1 MNSNN
6 VEYLKIAQLEPFP
19 NHPFKV
25 IENEDFEVLINSIRD
40 HGITSP
46 LLVWETED
54 GQYILMSGHR
64 RATASEFLSFTDERF
79 AVVPCI
85 IYRGLTLEEA
95 TIIMVDENAR
105 REKLLPSEKAWAYRM
120 KLEAMKRKAGRPNK
134 TTCAPMEHKL
144 ENGAPMEH
152 HFETEHFEKAKS
164 RVLIGKDRGDSGE
177 QVRRYIRLTYLIN
190 ALLQYVDDG
199 KLGFRAGVELSYLPN
214 EEQNAVLQK
223 IRETQKFPT
232 LKQASLIKQAF
243 QANELTYEDLHSIL
257 TEFTYGDRV
266 SFRVSAAQRQQLEDM
281 SANTQKSKSEILR
294 TLSKTG
300 KAIYVGQDLID
311 QVTNISGIISHVG
324 NLLMK
329 EEESLRVLANDPYI
343 YTNDKQAIL
352 NAFSRNTELYKELTE
367 MRKNMQE
374 LCDKMKYEISKVN
387 SNRQI

>member
-6 VEYLKIAQLEPFP
+6 VEYLRIAQLEPFP
-19 NHPFKV
+19 NHPFKL
-25 IENEDFEVLINSIRD
+25 IENEDYFILRQSIQD

-46 LLVWETED
+46 ILVWETDD
-54 GQYILMSGHR
+54 GRYIVLSGHR
-64 RATASEFLSFTDERF
+64 RTSASEDLSHTDERF

-85 IYRGLTLEEA
+85 IYRGITLEEA

-120 KLEAMKRKAGRPNK
+120 KLEAMSRQGKR
-134 TTCAPMEHKL
+134 TDLTCVPLAHKL
-144 ENGAPMEH
+144 ENGATMVP
-152 HFETEHFEKAKS
+152 HFENEHFEKAKT
-164 RVLIGKDRGDSGE
+164 RTLIGKARGESGD
-177 QVRRYIRLTYLIN
+177 QVRRYIRLTYLSN
-190 ALLQYVDDG
+190 ELLQLVDDG

-232 LKQASLIKQAF
+232 LKQASIIKQAYH
-243 QANELTYEDLHSIL
+243 ANELTDAELHRIL

-266 SFRVSAAQRQQLEDM
+266 SFRISAAQRQQLEDM

-300 KAIYVGQDLID
+300 KAIYVGQDLIN

-352 NAFSRNTELYKELTE
+352 NAFSRNTELYKDLTE

>member
-1 MNSNN
+1 MNSSN
-6 VEYLKIAQLEPFP
+6 VEYLRIAQLEPFP

-54 GQYILMSGHR
+54 GRYIVLSGHR
-64 RATASEFLSFTDERF
+64 RTSASEDLSRTDERF

-120 KLEAMKRKAGRPNK
+120 KLEAMSRQGKR
-134 TTCAPMEHKL
+134 TDLTCAPMEHKL
-144 ENGAPMEH
+144 ENGAPLVH

-164 RVLIGKDRGDSGE
+164 RVLIGKDHGDSGE

-190 ALLQYVDDG
+190 ALLQYVDDS

-223 IRETQKFPT
+223 IRETHKFPT
-232 LKQASLIKQAF
+232 LRQAKLLKDASQTS
-243 QANELTYEDLHSIL
+243 ELDAATLHRIL
-257 TEFTYGDRV
+257 TEVTFDDRV
-266 SFRVSAAQRQQLEDM
+266 SFRVQPAQRQQLEEM
-281 SANTQKSKSEILR
+281 SANTQMSKSEILR
-294 TLSKTG
+294 TLSSTG
-300 KAIYVGQDLID
+300 KTVYVGRETVAEIADLRAD
-311 QVTNISGIISHVG
+311 VARVG
-324 NLLMK
+324 NLLKM
-329 EEESLRVLANDPYI
+329 RH
-343 YTNDKQAIL
+343 
-352 NAFSRNTELYKELTE
+352 NTLSMIAENPFLPEQDRTLISELYAQNAELHEELIRLRKELVTVC
-367 MRKNMQE
+367 KKINQSV
-374 LCDKMKYEISKVN
+374 DKLNKK
-387 SNRQI
+387 Q

>member
-54 GQYILMSGHR
+54 GRYILMSGHR

-85 IYRGLTLEEA
+85 IYRGITLEEA

-120 KLEAMKRKAGRPNK
+120 KLEAMSKQGKR
-134 TTCAPMEHKL
+134 TDLTCAPMVHKL
-144 ENGAPMEH
+144 ENGVPLVH
-152 HFETEHFEKAKS
+152 HFENEHFEKAKS
-164 RVLIGKDRGDSGE
+164 RVLIGKDHGDSGE

-199 KLGFRAGVELSYLPN
+199 KLGFRAGVELSYLSKD
-214 EEQNAVLQK
+214 EQYAVLQK
-223 IRETQKFPT
+223 MRETQKFPT
-232 LKQASLIKQAF
+232 LKQASIIKQAS
-243 QANELTYEDLHSIL
+243 QAS
-257 TEFTYGDRV
+257 EFNDAEITRIFSEFNYGDRV
-266 SFRVSAAQRQQLEDM
+266 SFRVSAAQRQRIEDM
-281 SANTQKSKSEILR
+281 SSSAQMSKSEILR
-294 TLSKTG
+294 TLSNTG
-300 KAIYVGQDLID
+300 KTVHVGSSELINRVYD
-311 QVTNISGIISHVG
+311 TGNKISDVG
-324 NLLMK
+324 NLIYAIEK
-329 EEESLRVLANDPYI
+329 NLRTLADDPYI
-343 YTNDKQAIL
+343 YANDRQIIL
-352 NAFSRNTELYKELTE
+352 DTLARNVELCNDLDQLRIRMYD
-367 MRKNMQE
+367 
-374 LCDKMKYEISKVN
+374 LCDKMEYEISRVN
-387 SNRQI
+387 SKRQN

>member
-1 MNSNN
+1 MNSSN
-6 VEYLKIAQLEPFP
+6 VEYLRIAQLEPFP

-25 IENEDFEVLINSIRD
+25 IENEDYFILRQSIQD

-46 LLVWETED
+46 ILVWETDD
-54 GQYILMSGHR
+54 GRYIVLSGHR
-64 RATASEFLSFTDERF
+64 RTSASEDLSRTDERF

-105 REKLLPSEKAWAYRM
+105 REKLMPSEKAWAYRM
-120 KLEAMKRKAGRPNK
+120 KLEAMSRQGKRTDP
-134 TTCAPMEHKL
+134 TCAPMVHKL
-144 ENGAPMEH
+144 ENGAPLVH

-164 RVLIGKDRGDSGE
+164 RVLIGKDHGDSGE

-199 KLGFRAGVELSYLPN
+199 KLGFRAGVELSYLP
-214 EEQNAVLQK
+214 EDEQNAVLLK

-232 LKQASLIKQAF
+232 LKQASIIKQAY
-243 QANELTYEDLHSIL
+243 QANEFTDSELHRIL

-294 TLSKTG
+294 TLSKNG

-311 QVTNISGIISHVG
+311 QVTNISGIISHIG

>member
-6 VEYLKIAQLEPFP
+6 VEYLRIAQLEPFP
-19 NHPFKV
+19 NHPFKL
-25 IENEDFEVLINSIRD
+25 IENEDYFILRQSIQD

-46 LLVWETED
+46 ILVWETDD
-54 GQYILMSGHR
+54 GRYIVLSGHR
-64 RATASEFLSFTDERF
+64 RTSASEDLSHTDERF

-85 IYRGLTLEEA
+85 IYRGITLEEA

-120 KLEAMKRKAGRPNK
+120 KLEAMSRQGKRTDP
-134 TTCAPMEHKL
+134 TCAPMVHKL
-144 ENGAPMEH
+144 ENGAPLVH

-164 RVLIGKDRGDSGE
+164 RVLIGKDHGDSGE

-199 KLGFRAGVELSYLPN
+199 KLGFRAGVELSYLP
-214 EEQNAVLQK
+214 EDEQNAVLLK

-232 LKQASLIKQAF
+232 LKQASIIKQAY
-243 QANELTYEDLHSIL
+243 QANEFTDSELHRIL

-294 TLSKTG
+294 TLSKNG

-311 QVTNISGIISHVG
+311 QVTNISGIISHIG